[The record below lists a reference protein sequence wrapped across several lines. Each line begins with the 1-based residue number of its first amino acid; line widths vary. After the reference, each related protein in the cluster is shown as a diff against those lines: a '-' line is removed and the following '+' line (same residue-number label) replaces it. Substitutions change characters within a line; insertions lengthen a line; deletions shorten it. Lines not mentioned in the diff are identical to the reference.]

1 MNWNIVEE
9 KEREGR
15 TCRKFPIIK
24 LTKMPNQNWTNI
36 VKDVNFYER
45 LTETILYMKY
55 FAESNLI
62 RWTSM
67 ILLVLE

>member
-1 MNWNIVEE
+1 MNWNIIEE
-9 KEREGR
+9 KERGDK

-24 LTKMPNQNWTNI
+24 ITKMLIQNWTNI
-36 VKDVNFYER
+36 VEDVNFFER
-45 LTETILYMKY
+45 LTETISYMKY